1 MTDEPKKE
9 PLEGFHVTEYDD
21 TTEEVKISV
30 HKYLL
35 KHPRQRDAL
44 AKKFVEI
51 ISSGPSVRTVTAV
64 ARDEPEEESEPEKSK

>member
-1 MTDEPKKE
+1 MANDPKKE
-9 PLEGFHVTEYDD
+9 LLEGFNVTDYDD
-21 TTEEVKISV
+21 TTEEVTISV

-35 KHPRQRDAL
+35 KHPRQKEAL

-64 ARDEPEEESEPEKSK
+64 ARDEPEESN